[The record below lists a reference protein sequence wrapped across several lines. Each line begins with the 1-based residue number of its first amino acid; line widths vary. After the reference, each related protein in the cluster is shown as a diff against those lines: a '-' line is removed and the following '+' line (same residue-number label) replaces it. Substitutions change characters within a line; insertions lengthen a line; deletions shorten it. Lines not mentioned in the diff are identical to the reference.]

1 MRAKTESSRTNVN
14 PKAPIANAM
23 SAAFRALWRGRAATA
38 TACLPASS
46 ASGEPVRIE
55 VVGVRIENGHVV
67 LTLNRRHSQD
77 WAHTFYGVLFTD
89 DFRELT
95 PDRWR
100 HKRKRSISVVG
111 FSLYDGTLRV
121 SDVPGD
127 AASLRQ
133 LMLAVRYALDRTNAA
148 EPSEDP
154 PPADTSL
161 NGVLE
166 EVFATGSG

>member
-1 MRAKTESSRTNVN
+1 M
-14 PKAPIANAM
+14 
-23 SAAFRALWRGRAATA
+23 
-38 TACLPASS
+38 
-46 ASGEPVRIE
+46 
-55 VVGVRIENGHVV
+55 VGVGIENGDVV

-77 WAHTFYGVLFTD
+77 WVRTFYRVLVTD
-89 DFRELT
+89 DFHELT

-100 HKRKRSISVVG
+100 HKLKRSVSVVG
-111 FSLYDGTLRV
+111 FTAHDGMLRV

-133 LMLAVRYALDRTNAA
+133 LMLAVRYAVDRTNAA

-154 PPADTSL
+154 PRADSSL

>member
-1 MRAKTESSRTNVN
+1 MRAKTESSHTNVS
-14 PKAPIANAM
+14 PKARIANPT
-23 SAAFRALWRGRAATA
+23 SATFRLPWRRRAATA
-38 TACLPASS
+38 TASFA
-46 ASGEPVRIE
+46 AGEPVRIE
-55 VVGVRIENGHVV
+55 VVGVRIENGHAV

-77 WAHTFYGVLFTD
+77 WVRTFYRVLGTD
-89 DFRELT
+89 DFHELT

-100 HKRKRSISVVG
+100 HKLKRSVSVVG
-111 FSLYDGTLRV
+111 FTVHDGMLRV

-133 LMLAVRYALDRTNAA
+133 LMLAVRYAVDRTNAA

-154 PPADTSL
+154 PRADTSL